1 MNKKENNKQKMIET
15 VEEELPDFVKM
26 VKTTKDEMIVFHQDA
41 FAADYQE
48 NEFTLLGMAI
58 KYAGLHSREITIIPT
73 K

>member
-1 MNKKENNKQKMIET
+1 VNKKENNKQKMIEI
-15 VEEELPDFVKM
+15 VEKELPDFVKM

-48 NEFTLLGMAI
+48 NEFMLLGMAI

>member
-1 MNKKENNKQKMIET
+1 MIET

>member
-1 MNKKENNKQKMIET
+1 VNKKENNKQKMIET